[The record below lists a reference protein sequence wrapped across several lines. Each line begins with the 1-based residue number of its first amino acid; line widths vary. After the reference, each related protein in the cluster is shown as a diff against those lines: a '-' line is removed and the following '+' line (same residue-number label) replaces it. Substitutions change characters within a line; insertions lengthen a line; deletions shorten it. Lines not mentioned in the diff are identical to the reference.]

1 MKGVFISELT
11 HDEALKYLNED
22 TVMVLPLGGGSKE
35 HGRHLPMGMDMF
47 GCRALAQGITEK
59 AEVVTL
65 PMINYE
71 HFPAFITWE
80 GSINIHAKHF
90 IDMVK
95 QICTPFTRL
104 GVKRFIFLD
113 YSFSG
118 YFPLVTAA
126 NELSEETGAKVA
138 ITRIGG
144 LYPESMSLKT
154 SKQDGHAGEYETSY
168 LLHTMPGLVRTDKY
182 DEEYRLDIEG
192 VRRNGAPNFYV
203 SNRMET
209 EHGVNGDP
217 TVSTAEKGK
226 AIVEESIE
234 TLARFAESFKKMPI
248 DQY

>member
-11 HDEALKYLNED
+11 QEEALKYINEE

-47 GCRALAQGITEK
+47 GCRVLAQGLTEK

-65 PMINYE
+65 PMLNYE

-90 IDMVK
+90 ISMVK
-95 QICTPFTRL
+95 QICTPFTKL

-126 NELSEETGAKVA
+126 NELSEETGAKIA
-138 ITRIGG
+138 ITRIGS
-144 LYPESMSLKT
+144 LYPESLALKT
-154 SKQDGHAGEYETSY
+154 SKQDGHAGEYETSF
-168 LLHTMPGLVRTDKY
+168 LLHAKPELVRTDKY

-192 VRRNGAPNFYV
+192 VRRNGVANFYV

-209 EHGVNGDP
+209 VHGVNGNP
-217 TVSTAEKGK
+217 KVATAEKGK
-226 AIVEESIE
+226 AIIEESIE
-234 TLARFAESFKKMPI
+234 TLVKFVESFKKMSI
-248 DQY
+248 TRY

>member
-1 MKGVFISELT
+1 MKGVYISELT
-11 HDEALKYLNED
+11 QNEALKYLNED

-47 GCRALAQGITEK
+47 GCRALMKGITEH

-95 QICTPFTRL
+95 EICTPFTKL

-144 LYPESMSLKT
+144 LYPKSAALKEST
-154 SKQDGHAGEYETSY
+154 QDGHAGEYETSY
-168 LLHTMPGLVRTDKY
+168 LLYTDPELVRTDRY
-182 DEEYRLDIEG
+182 DEEYRLDIDG
-192 VRRNGAPNFYV
+192 VRRNGAANFYV

-209 EHGVNGDP
+209 AHGVNGDP

-226 AIVEESIE
+226 AFVEESIE
-234 TLARFAESFKKMPI
+234 TLAKFVESFRKMPV

>member
-104 GVKRFIFLD
+104 GVRRFIFLD

-226 AIVEESIE
+226 AIMEESIE